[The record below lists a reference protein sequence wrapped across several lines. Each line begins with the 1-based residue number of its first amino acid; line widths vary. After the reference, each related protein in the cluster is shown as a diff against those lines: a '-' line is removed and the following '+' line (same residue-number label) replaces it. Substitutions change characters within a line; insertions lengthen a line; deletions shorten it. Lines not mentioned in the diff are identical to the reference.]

1 MDAGIIKIIVFGLG
15 LLFGCWILFVGLV
28 TALKGKKLEAGNAAF
43 TALGVVLLGMSIW
56 TTIKIEVPGGIIV
69 ELTQTIEANEK
80 ELDSI
85 KADREAIAKQLQNV
99 ERIIGQIR
107 PNDAQ
112 PEVLLSLRTGI
123 SEINTINAQTAKK
136 IKQLDVN
143 SITARVG
150 LDKLRKSARLLPSKD
165 K

>member
-15 LLFGCWILFVGLV
+15 LLFGCWILFVGLS
-28 TALKGKKLEAGNAAF
+28 TASKGKKLEVGNAAF

-69 ELTQTIEANEK
+69 ELTQTIEENEK
-80 ELDSI
+80 EFDSI
-85 KADREAIAKQLQNV
+85 KADREAITKQLQNV
-99 ERIIGQIR
+99 ERIVGQIR
-107 PNDAQ
+107 PNDVQ
-112 PEVLLSLRTGI
+112 PEILLNLRTGI

-136 IKQLDVN
+136 IKQLDAN
-143 SITARVG
+143 SLTSRAG
-150 LDKLRKSARLLPSKD
+150 LDKLRKFARFLPSKS